1 EAFPDYRAIVKE
13 QVAPYIIRT
22 EKREAVDNEGDR
34 LFKDR
39 ITKAVHIKWQQRHS
53 LQRELYRLV
62 SRYVAHGYNRAV
74 KEKKYYI
81 GFLMVLMQRLV
92 SSSTAAIRDSIERRI
107 SILKD
112 QQAEVP
118 AITSEDMSETDAQT
132 MLECLLS
139 TVALD
144 LKWELNEL
152 NNILSVA
159 KQAQFQFAD
168 AKVEHLADILDN
180 LKSKEDRRKAIIFTE
195 FVATQEFLKD
205 FLQRRGFSCSVLN
218 GSMDI
223 DERNAAIN
231 EFRTKTD
238 LLISTDA
245 GGEGINLQFASVV
258 INYDLPWNPMKIEQR
273 IGRVDRIGQSR
284 DVLVYNFILQDTV
297 EKRVRQV
304 LEKKLSVI
312 LEQMGID
319 KMQDVLDSEL
329 AEADFTDVYIRSVA
343 SPEHSGYYLQKLEED
358 IKGEVAQAI
367 EIRDLIKD
375 DKALELHRQ
384 KDIDRQRVS
393 ELLRRMYL
401 NYKEWKGESIE
412 DIEEADLSL
421 GTGGIRRIMEQQPYW
436 QKEDGAV
443 TINIP
448 GLPNEEG
455 YWSVWELTIGPNER
469 DKSIIP
475 VFINTGGVNRPASAT
490 RIWDELIK
498 PERDIEVRGV
508 KPFGEGEYKMI
519 YALAKE
525 IAYNRFVEIG
535 SRYEERNR
543 AAYKKYLY
551 ALELRHQAA
560 QRIGIENIRRRRIE
574 QINSEKERMQAYYSK
589 KIKPCPVFK
598 PLFIAFME

>member
-1 EAFPDYRAIVKE
+1 
-13 QVAPYIIRT
+13 RT

>member
-1 EAFPDYRAIVKE
+1 MLS
-13 QVAPYIIRT
+13 VA
-22 EKREAVDNEGDR
+22 
-34 LFKDR
+34 
-39 ITKAVHIKWQQRHS
+39 
-53 LQRELYRLV
+53 
-62 SRYVAHGYNRAV
+62 
-74 KEKKYYI
+74 
-81 GFLMVLMQRLV
+81 
-92 SSSTAAIRDSIERRI
+92 
-107 SILKD
+107 
-112 QQAEVP
+112 
-118 AITSEDMSETDAQT
+118 
-132 MLECLLS
+132 
-139 TVALD
+139 ALD

-159 KQAQFQFAD
+159 KQAQFQYTD
-168 AKVEHLADILDN
+168 AKAEYLVDLLDK
-180 LKSKEDRRKAIIFTE
+180 LKSEEDRRQAIIFTE
-195 FVATQEFLKD
+195 FVATQQFLKD
-205 FLQRRGFSCSVLN
+205 FLQRRGFSCSLLN

-223 DERNAAIN
+223 DERNAAIS

-238 LLISTDA
+238 ILISTDA

-273 IGRVDRIGQSR
+273 IGRVDRIGQGR
-284 DVLVYNFILQDTV
+284 DVLVYNFVLEDTV
-297 EKRVRQV
+297 EKRVREV
-304 LEKKLSVI
+304 LEQKLAVI

-329 AEADFTDVYIRSVA
+329 AEADFTDVYIKSVA
-343 SPEHSGYYLQKLEED
+343 NPEHSGYYLQRLEED
-358 IKGEVAQAI
+358 IKGQVAQAL

-375 DKALELHRQ
+375 DKKLELHRQ

-393 ELLRRMYL
+393 ELLRRMYA
-401 NYKEWKGESIE
+401 NYKEWKGEIIK
-412 DIEEADLSL
+412 DIEGLELSL
-421 GTGGIRRIMEQQPYW
+421 GTGDIRRIMEQQPYW
-436 QKEDGAV
+436 QEEDGAV
-443 TINIP
+443 IINIP

-455 YWSVWELTIGPNER
+455 YWSVWELTIGPDDR

-498 PERDIEVRGV
+498 PVRDIEVRGV
-508 KPFGEGEYKMI
+508 KPFGEGEYEMI
-519 YALAKE
+519 FAMAKE

-551 ALELRHQAA
+551 ALELRLQAA
-560 QRIGIENIRRRRIE
+560 QRIGIENIRKRRIE
-574 QINSEKERMQAYYSK
+574 DINSEKERMQAYYSQ